1 VRSYSLKVSIE
12 RCRDTL
18 FCARCAGTHH
28 LIFKRWDLWLLYLGG
43 ISGIY
48 ALWVLGTWA
57 PAMFKEM
64 DVKSLAQS
72 SFYSS
77 LLGISA
83 IPGLSLAGFVRDR
96 LARKGKGR
104 NGWVL

>member
-1 VRSYSLKVSIE
+1 
-12 RCRDTL
+12 
-18 FCARCAGTHH
+18 
-28 LIFKRWDLWLLYLGG
+28 
-43 ISGIY
+43 
-48 ALWVLGTWA
+48 
-57 PAMFKEM
+57 MFKEM